1 MESKVVKTWTK
12 REEGVAIK
20 HFMLRESFAD
30 IAKRLGRTETGV
42 RVHLSRMYYA
52 GEGGKNFR
60 EYYGARIEKKPLKK
74 YPDTFAQKLRMVFGI
89 LFGK

>member
-1 MESKVVKTWTK
+1 MTKRVVKTWTK
-12 REEGVAIK
+12 REEGLAIK
-20 HFMLRESFAD
+20 HYMLRETFAD

-52 GEGGKNFR
+52 GEGGR
-60 EYYGARIEKKPLKK
+60 EFIAYYFSRIEKKPLMKV
-74 YPDTFAQKLRMVFGI
+74 TFLAKVRRAFSI